1 MPQIGP
7 LEIATVFVVAL
18 IAFGPRRLPELA
30 RTVGKAM
37 GELRRMAGEVREEF
51 EAGMDEP
58 DDIEEPEPA
67 RAVAPDP
74 DALEL

>member
-30 RTVGKAM
+30 RTIGKAM

-51 EAGMDEP
+51 ESGLDEP
-58 DDIEEPEPA
+58 DEIEEPEPA
-67 RAVAPDP
+67 RPVPSNP

>member
-18 IAFGPRRLPELA
+18 IAFGPRKLPELA

-51 EAGMDEP
+51 GSGLDEP
-58 DDIEEPEPA
+58 DEIEEPEPA
-67 RAVAPDP
+67 EGTPPDP
-74 DALEL
+74 DDVEL